1 MTRAGEGL
9 GGLTTQEFGNSP
21 RLPAQQDE
29 VPNARRFD
37 KLGHEGQVSGPR
49 IRQTRHG
56 EPPITELRQRL
67 PAAERRNQLLV
78 VALDKFA
85 ASGFHGTSMEEIADG
100 AGVTKPVLYQHFP
113 SKRKLY
119 LELLDLVGT
128 DLLDLLTRS
137 AEAEKQPFQRVLAGF
152 RAYFRFVGENTSAF
166 QLLFGSGARRT
177 DEFADYVANLEESI
191 AATIGKFIEADIDE
205 GHRDLLGYA
214 IVGLA
219 EVAGRRWVSQS
230 SGEPGALKPAE
241 GERLAVR
248 LADLVW
254 AGLRGLP
261 GGALREGA
269 AR

>member
-1 MTRAGEGL
+1 MRETRL
-9 GGLTTQEFGNSP
+9 
-21 RLPAQQDE
+21 
-29 VPNARRFD
+29 
-37 KLGHEGQVSGPR
+37 
-49 IRQTRHG
+49 G
-56 EPPITELRQRL
+56 EPQITELRQRL
-67 PAAERRNQLLV
+67 PAAERRNQLLF
-78 VALDKFA
+78 VALEKFA
-85 ASGFHGTSMEEIADG
+85 ASGFHGTSMEEIADA

-119 LELLDLVGT
+119 LELLDMVGSE
-128 DLLDLLTRS
+128 LLELLTSS

-152 RAYFRFVGENTSAF
+152 RAYFRFVGENMSAF

-177 DEFADYVANLEESI
+177 DEFADYVATVEESI
-191 AATIGKFIEADIDE
+191 AATIGKFIDADIDE

-230 SGEPGALKPAE
+230 SGVAGALKPSD
-241 GERLAVR
+241 GDRLAIQ

-261 GGALREGA
+261 GGTAREGA